1 MIISIASGK
10 GGTGKTTVS
19 TNLAL
24 SLNGVQ
30 FLDCDVEEP
39 DAHIFLKPKIESRK
53 TVSIPVPHVDEAKCN
68 LCGKCAQVCAYNA
81 IAVVNPIRRSKNEIG
96 VDKENSS
103 ISETKPH
110 KELKGKVLIFPELC
124 HGCGGCKLLCPE
136 KAISEVDKDIGVI
149 EFGESK
155 AIQFVHGKLNI
166 GEVLSP
172 ALIRAVKEYINPAL
186 PKKPKS
192 SITKKNWRTLP
203 LLENIHKLK
212 DERKGGVNP
221 TRTVIIDVPPG
232 TSCPVIEAIKGSDYC
247 ILVTEPTPFGLNDLI
262 LAVEVLKK
270 LKIPFG
276 VVINRAGIGDDKVDQ
291 YCHNYKIPVLMY
303 IPFDKEI
310 AIAYSKGIPI
320 VEVKPK
326 YIQEFGKLFKKIVN

>member
-10 GGTGKTTVS
+10 GGTGKTTVA
-19 TNLAL
+19 TTLAL
-24 SLNGVQ
+24 SLKAVQ

-53 TVSIPVPHVDEAKCN
+53 TVSILVPRVDEAKCN
-68 LCGKCAQVCAYNA
+68 FCGKCAEVCAYNA
-81 IAVVNPIRRSKNEIG
+81 IAVVKPVRRSKNEAGI
-96 VDKENSS
+96 DKEKLPSTGAKTSN
-103 ISETKPH
+103 EVR
-110 KELKGKVLIFPELC
+110 GKVLIFPELC

-136 KAISEVDKDIGVI
+136 KAITEVNKDIGLI

-172 ALIRAVKEYINPAL
+172 PLIRAVKEY
-186 PKKPKS
+186 
-192 SITKKNWRTLP
+192 T
-203 LLENIHKLK
+203 
-212 DERKGGVNP
+212 NP

-232 TSCPVIEAIKGSDYC
+232 TSCPVIEAVKGSDYC
-247 ILVTEPTPFGLNDLI
+247 ILVTEPTPFGLNDLV

-270 LKIPFG
+270 LGIPFG
-276 VVINRAGIGDDKVDQ
+276 VVINRADIGDEKVDR
-291 YCHNYKIPVLMY
+291 YCQDSKIPVLMR

-310 AIAYSKGIPI
+310 AVAYSKGIPT

-326 YIQEFGKLFKKIVN
+326 YIREFEKLFEKIVER